1 MRFEQI
7 VNIYQ
12 LGMLV
17 QIALLLEYP
26 PVATQWVIIQFLAGK
41 GMLSN
46 MRLLVTNIGW
56 HEIVCLYEVE

>member
-1 MRFEQI
+1 
-7 VNIYQ
+7 Q
-12 LGMLV
+12 LEMLV
-17 QIALLLEYP
+17 PTALLLEYP

-56 HEIVCLYEVE
+56 H